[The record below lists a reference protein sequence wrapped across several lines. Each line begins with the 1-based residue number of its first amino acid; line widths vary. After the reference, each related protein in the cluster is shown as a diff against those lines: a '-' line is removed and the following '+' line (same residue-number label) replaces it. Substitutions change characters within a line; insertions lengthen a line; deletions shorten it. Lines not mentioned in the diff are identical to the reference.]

1 MDKAKEIF
9 NDPTKL
15 DAALKQ
21 AWEKLD
27 AKKEGFITFEVLRA
41 GLKEQAKILGMPERE
56 STPEEKEMAK
66 KIGDP
71 EGTGKIT
78 FENFMKLMKA
88 GVEQMKAA
96 GKI

>member
-1 MDKAKEIF
+1 
-9 NDPTKL
+9 
-15 DAALKQ
+15 
-21 AWEKLD
+21 
-27 AKKEGFITFEVLRA
+27 
-41 GLKEQAKILGMPERE
+41 MPERE

>member
-1 MDKAKEIF
+1 
-9 NDPTKL
+9 
-15 DAALKQ
+15 
-21 AWEKLD
+21 
-27 AKKEGFITFEVLRA
+27 
-41 GLKEQAKILGMPERE
+41 
-56 STPEEKEMAK
+56 MAK

-71 EGTGKIT
+71 EGTGKIK